1 MAADLLMRR
10 WGRVGYTPTWQAM
23 AAFTAGRDAQT
34 PDEVWCLEHPPVYTL
49 GRAASREHVHAPGD
63 IPVVAIDRGGQVTY
77 HGPGQLVV
85 YTLLDL
91 QRIGIGVRRLVSELE
106 DAIIEL
112 LARHGVVAVT
122 HAGAPGVYV
131 SGRKI
136 AALGLR
142 VRRGCSFH
150 GLALNV
156 DCDLGPFARIDPCGY
171 REMRVT
177 RAADE
182 GVASD
187 AAGLA
192 DDLVAILARR
202 LGHAGVVAPSPIL
215 ESV

>member
-1 MAADLLMRR
+1 MARELRVRR
-10 WGRVGYTPTWQAM
+10 WDRVDYTPTWHAM
-23 AAFTAGRDAQT
+23 RAFTERRDAAT

-49 GRAASREHVHAPGD
+49 GRAASREHVRAPGE

-91 QRIGIGVRRLVSELE
+91 QRMGIGVRRLVSELE
-106 DAIIEL
+106 ASVIEL
-112 LARHGVVAVT
+112 LARHGVSATT
-122 HAGAPGVYV
+122 HARAPGVYV
-131 SGRKI
+131 GERKI

-142 VRRGCSFH
+142 VRRGSSFH

-156 DCDLGPFARIDPCGY
+156 DCDLAPFAWINPCGY
-171 REMRVT
+171 RGMRVT
-177 RAADE
+177 RTADE
-182 GVASD
+182 GI
-187 AAGLA
+187 AAGSEALA

-202 LGHAGVVAPSPIL
+202 LGHTRVTAQPPIL